1 MSHDLVALRDS
12 LTEQGIDV
20 LRFIYADVLG
30 IARSKDMLVSQ
41 LDKTAHSGPAFCQGV
56 WVTTTGGDVLDA
68 VNIASDG
75 LQDLVSSIEPD
86 TIRALPF
93 EPGVAYV
100 IADALNP
107 DRTPNLISPRTVL
120 KKVTEEYNALGLQP
134 VVGPELE
141 FYIANVK
148 EDGGYERSLTRTGR
162 VYTTGT
168 LVDPNGTFLHL
179 MRMLDQMNIGV
190 FAGNHEFSPSQYEI
204 NLWHSEALDAA
215 DRTFFFKTAVKDIV
229 AQEGQHATFL
239 GKPWSDEGGS
249 GFHLHFSVTD
259 MDGVNTMHDGKGQLS
274 EVARQML
281 AGVLAN
287 AHGLTALTNP
297 TINAFKRLG
306 PDTLAPFRANWGYDN
321 RSCMVRVPPERGQGT
336 RLEVRVGDGAANP
349 YLVIAG
355 ILAAALDGIKRTLE
369 CPDDAVG
376 MAYDNEAAPELPA
389 TFTEALDALE
399 ANANLHEQMSKELV
413 EVFLVM
419 KRDEIR
425 RYNESVP
432 DPSTRDVTQWEIDE
446 YFADY

>member
-12 LTEQGIDV
+12 LMDQGIDV

-30 IARSKDMLVSQ
+30 IARSKDVLVSQ
-41 LDKTAHSGPAFCQGV
+41 LDKAAHNGPAFCQGV
-56 WVTTTGGDVLDA
+56 WITTTGGDVLDA

-86 TIRALPF
+86 TITPLPF

-107 DRTPNLISPRTVL
+107 DHSPNLISPRTVL
-120 KKVTEEYNALGLQP
+120 KKVVDEYNALGLQP

-141 FYIANVK
+141 FYIANIK
-148 EDGGYERSLTRTGR
+148 DDGGFERSLTRTGR

-168 LVDPNGTFLHL
+168 LVDPDGVFLHL

-190 FAGNHEFSPSQYEI
+190 FAGNHEFNPSQYEI
-204 NLWHSEALDAA
+204 NLWHSNALDAA
-215 DRTFFFKTAVKDIV
+215 DRTFFFKTAIKDVV
-229 AQEGQHATFL
+229 AQAGQHATFL

-259 MDGVNTMHDGKGQLS
+259 MDGVNKMHDGAGALS
-274 EVARQML
+274 ETARQMI
-281 AGVLAN
+281 AGVTAN
-287 AHGLTALTNP
+287 ANALTALTNP
-297 TINAFKRLG
+297 TVNAFKRLG

-355 ILAAALDGIKRTLE
+355 ILAAALDGIKRKLD

-376 MAYDNEAAPELPA
+376 MAYDNEAAPELPG

-399 ANANLHEQMSKELV
+399 ANAHLRDQMSKELV

-425 RYNESVP
+425 RYEEAVK